1 MHFIIS
7 EFTSF
12 LFFENLIY
20 DVISSKDRLSWFFSL
35 CKINFMIDRIYRK

>member
-7 EFTSF
+7 VLASF

-20 DVISSKDRLSWFFSL
+20 DIISSKDRLSWFFSL
-35 CKINFMIDRIYRK
+35 CKINSMIDRIY